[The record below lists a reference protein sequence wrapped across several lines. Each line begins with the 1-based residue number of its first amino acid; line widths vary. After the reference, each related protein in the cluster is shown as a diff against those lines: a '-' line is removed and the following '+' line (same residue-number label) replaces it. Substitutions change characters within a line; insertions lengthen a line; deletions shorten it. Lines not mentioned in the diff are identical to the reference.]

1 MGVHWRFRGHI
12 AGLGTAEGTRLVVGH
27 WPSSPFGPFS
37 DVMVERPD
45 GRRILLAPDR
55 RVADFVA
62 ATYRFDEVHLVP
74 VQVRRSAAGWRVE
87 AGPLEL
93 EIGSG
98 GRAPLGH
105 LLRLVPGPVAESL
118 TWARLVAP
126 VAALVLPG
134 VRTTGSAGGGRVEWY
149 GARDVHRITGARA
162 RWDGRDLGG
171 LRRVEPPTRFGF
183 SSTPATPSVVT
194 VTTTVQLPPASTAP
208 RARSP
213 HRSARPARRRSP
225 AAAGAAPGG

>member
-1 MGVHWRFRGHI
+1 MGAHWRFRGHI

-62 ATYRFDEVHLVP
+62 ATYRFDEVRLVP
-74 VQVRRSAAGWRVE
+74 VRVRRSAAGWQVE

-93 EIGSG
+93 EIGAG
-98 GRAPLGH
+98 RRAPLGH
-105 LLRLVPGPVAESL
+105 LLRLVPGRVAESL
-118 TWARLVAP
+118 AWARLVGP

-134 VRTTGSAGGGRVEWY
+134 VRTTGSAGAGRVEWY

-194 VTTTVQLPPASTAP
+194 VTTGV
-208 RARSP
+208 R
-213 HRSARPARRRSP
+213 
-225 AAAGAAPGG
+225 GVG